1 MQELIEKYLKG
12 DKTIWTVVILLTL
25 ASTVIALSASSN
37 MAYRLT
43 EGNATPFWFKHVATL
58 VLGFVMMIYL
68 QHFKFKYFS
77 RISQLGIWVA
87 GILLLMTLL
96 FGKNINSAQRWIMG
110 FQPSDLAKIV
120 LILYVARLL
129 TIKQD
134 KISDFKEGVIPLMLP
149 IAIICVLILPADFS
163 TAFMLGTA
171 SFVLLFVGGVK
182 VKHLMMVV
190 GAAVVLFTMLILVNK
205 ATGILPRA
213 ATWEKRMVSF
223 LGSSDETSEES
234 ESDKIDNYQA
244 DQAKFAV
251 VNGGLFGT
259 KPGRGDV
266 KNDMYSAQSDFIFAT
281 IVEEFGSLI
290 GALILLL
297 LYLTFFFRSIRI
309 VLKADSSFGS
319 YVAFGLSFLLV
330 LQAMI
335 NMGVGVN
342 LLPVTGQPLP
352 LISMG
357 GTSILFTCISI
368 GILLNISKS
377 VEVNEKQVA

>member
-1 MQELIEKYLKG
+1 MQEIIDKYLKG

-58 VLGFVMMIYL
+58 VVGFVVMIYL

-77 RISQLGIWVA
+77 RISQMGIWVA

-96 FGKNINSAQRWIMG
+96 FGRNINSAQRWIMG

-120 LILYVARLL
+120 LILYLARLL
-129 TIKQD
+129 VIKHD
-134 KISDFKEGVIPLMLP
+134 KLHDFKEGVLPLMIP
-149 IAIICVLILPADFS
+149 IAGICVLILPADFS
-163 TAFMLGTA
+163 TAFMLGLA
-171 SFVLLFVGGVK
+171 SFILLFVGGVQI
-182 VKHLMMVV
+182 KHLLAVV
-190 GAAVVLFTMLILVNK
+190 GGAIVLFMFLLMVNHF
-205 ATGILPRA
+205 TGILPRA
-213 ATWEKRMVSF
+213 TTWETRLVSF
-223 LGSSDETSEES
+223 FGGEAEEEDEKT
-234 ESDKIDNYQA
+234 KIDNYQA
-244 DQAKFAV
+244 MQAVTAV
-251 VNGGLFGT
+251 VNGGLIG
-259 KPGRGDV
+259 KGPGRGNV
-266 KNDMYSAQSDFIFAT
+266 KNDTYSAQSDFVFAT
-281 IVEEFGSLI
+281 IIEEFGSLI
-290 GALILLL
+290 GAFILLI
-297 LYLTFFFRSIRI
+297 LYLTFFFRSIR
-309 VLKADSSFGS
+309 VALKAQSSFGA

-357 GTSILFTCISI
+357 GTSILFTCVSI
-368 GILLNISKS
+368 GILLNVSKS
-377 VEVNEKQVA
+377 VESNEKQIA

>member
-1 MQELIEKYLKG
+1 MQEIIEKYLKG

-43 EGNATPFWFKHVATL
+43 EGNATPFWFKHLATL
-58 VLGFVMMIYL
+58 VLGFVIMIYL

-77 RISQLGIWVA
+77 RISQMGIWVA
-87 GILLLMTLL
+87 GVLLLMTLI

-129 TIKQD
+129 TIKHD
-134 KISDFKEGVIPLMLP
+134 KLHNFREGVLPLVIP
-149 IAIICVLILPADFS
+149 IAGICMLILPADFS
-163 TAFMLGTA
+163 TAFMLGAA
-171 SFVLLFVGGVK
+171 SFILLFVGGVK
-182 VKHLMMVV
+182 IKHLLAVV
-190 GAAVVLFTMLILVNK
+190 GGAVVLFMMLIMINK

-213 ATWEKRMVSF
+213 ATWETRIVSF
-223 LGSSDETSEES
+223 LGWGDAES
-234 ESDKIDNYQA
+234 ENQEDKIDNYQA
-244 DQAKFAV
+244 NQAKAAV

-259 KPGRGDV
+259 KPGRGNV
-266 KNDMYSAQSDFIFAT
+266 KNDMYSSQSDFVFST
-281 IVEEFGSLI
+281 IIEEFGSLF
-290 GALILLL
+290 GGFILLI
-297 LYLTFFFRSIRI
+297 LYLTFFFRSIR
-309 VLKADSSFGS
+309 VALKVNSSFGA

-330 LQAMI
+330 FQAMI

-368 GILLNISKS
+368 GILLNVSKS
-377 VEVNEKQVA
+377 VELNEKEA

>member
-1 MQELIEKYLKG
+1 MQELIDKYLKG
-12 DKTIWTVVILLTL
+12 DRTIWTVVILLTL

-58 VLGFVMMIYL
+58 VAGFVVMIYL

-77 RISQLGIWVA
+77 RISQMGIWVA
-87 GILLLMTLL
+87 GVLLLMTLL

-134 KISDFKEGVIPLMLP
+134 KLHDFKEGVLPLIIP
-149 IAIICVLILPADFS
+149 IAGICILILPADFS
-163 TAFMLGTA
+163 TAFMLGAA
-171 SFVLLFVGGVK
+171 SFILLFVGGVK
-182 VKHLMMVV
+182 IKHLMAVV
-190 GAAVVLFTMLILVNK
+190 GGAVLLFMMLIMINK

-213 ATWEKRMVSF
+213 ATWESRMVAF
-223 LGSSDETSEES
+223 FGGSDNETETED
-234 ESDKIDNYQA
+234 DKVDNYQA
-244 DQAKFAV
+244 NQAKAAV

-259 KPGRGDV
+259 KPGRGNI
-266 KNDMYSAQSDFIFAT
+266 KNDMYSSQSDFVFST
-281 IVEEFGSLI
+281 IIEEFGSLF
-290 GALILLL
+290 GGLILIL
-297 LYLTFFFRSIRI
+297 LYLTFFFRSIR
-309 VLKADSSFGS
+309 VALKAESSFGA

-368 GILLNISKS
+368 GILLNVSKS
-377 VEVNEKQVA
+377 VESNEKQLA

>member
-1 MQELIEKYLKG
+1 MQEIIDKYLKG
-12 DKTIWTVVILLTL
+12 DRTIWAVVIILTL

-58 VLGFVMMIYL
+58 VVGFVVMIYL

-77 RISQLGIWVA
+77 RISQMGIWVA

-96 FGKNINSAQRWIMG
+96 FGRNINSAQRWIMG

-120 LILYVARLL
+120 LILYLARLL
-129 TIKQD
+129 VIKHD
-134 KISDFKEGVIPLMLP
+134 KLNDFKEGVLPLMIP
-149 IAIICVLILPADFS
+149 IAGICVLILPADFS

-171 SFVLLFVGGVK
+171 SFILLFVGGVQI
-182 VKHLMMVV
+182 KHLLAIV
-190 GAAVVLFTMLILVNK
+190 GGAVVLFMFLLMVNHF
-205 ATGILPRA
+205 TGILPRA
-213 ATWEKRMVSF
+213 TTWETRLVSF
-223 LGSSDETSEES
+223 FGGETAEEDEES
-234 ESDKIDNYQA
+234 KVDNYQA
-244 DQAKFAV
+244 NQAKAAV

-259 KPGRGDV
+259 KPGRGNV
-266 KNDMYSAQSDFIFAT
+266 KNDMYSSQSDFVFST
-281 IVEEFGSLI
+281 IIEEFGSLI
-290 GALILLL
+290 GAFLLL
-297 LYLTFFFRSIRI
+297 ILYLTFFFRSIR
-309 VLKADSSFGS
+309 VALKAQSSFGA

-368 GILLNISKS
+368 GILLNVSKS
-377 VEVNEKQVA
+377 VESNEKEMA

>member
-1 MQELIEKYLKG
+1 MQEIIDKYLKG

-43 EGNATPFWFKHVATL
+43 EGDATPFWFKHVATL
-58 VLGFVMMIYL
+58 VLGFVIMIYL

-77 RISQLGIWVA
+77 RISQMGIWVA
-87 GILLLMTLL
+87 GVLLLMTLI

-129 TIKQD
+129 TIKHD
-134 KISDFKEGVIPLMLP
+134 KLHNFKEGVLPLIIP
-149 IAIICVLILPADFS
+149 IAGICVLILPADFS
-163 TAFMLGTA
+163 TAFMLGAA
-171 SFVLLFVGGVK
+171 SFILLFVGGVK
-182 VKHLMMVV
+182 IKHLLAVV
-190 GAAVVLFTMLILVNK
+190 GGAVVLFMMLIMINK

-213 ATWEKRMVSF
+213 ATWETRIVSF
-223 LGSSDETSEES
+223 FGWGDEES
-234 ESDKIDNYQA
+234 ENQEDKIDNYQA
-244 DQAKFAV
+244 NQAKAAV

-259 KPGRGDV
+259 KPGRGNV
-266 KNDMYSAQSDFIFAT
+266 KNDMYSSQSDFVFST
-281 IVEEFGSLI
+281 IIEEFGSLL
-290 GALILLL
+290 GGFILLI
-297 LYLTFFFRSIRI
+297 LYLTFFFRSIR
-309 VLKADSSFGS
+309 VALKVNSSFGA

-330 LQAMI
+330 FQAMI

-368 GILLNISKS
+368 GILLNVSKS
-377 VEVNEKQVA
+377 VELNEKVA

>member
-1 MQELIEKYLKG
+1 MQELIDKYLKG

-43 EGNATPFWFKHVATL
+43 EGDATPFWFKHVATL
-58 VLGFVMMIYL
+58 VMGFVLMIYL

-77 RISQLGIWVA
+77 RISQMGIWVA
-87 GILLLMTLL
+87 GILLLLTLM
-96 FGKNINSAQRWIMG
+96 FGRNINSAQRWIMG

-120 LILYVARLL
+120 LILYLARMLVL
-129 TIKQD
+129 KHD
-134 KISDFKEGVIPLMLP
+134 KLHDFKEGVLPLIIP
-149 IAIICVLILPADFS
+149 IAGICILILPADFS
-163 TAFMLGTA
+163 TAFMLGAA
-171 SFVLLFVGGVK
+171 SFILLFVGGVK
-182 VKHLMMVV
+182 MKHLMAVV
-190 GAAVVLFTMLILVNK
+190 GGAVVLFMMLIMINK

-223 LGSSDETSEES
+223 LGLVDETEEDA
-234 ESDKIDNYQA
+234 EDKMDNYQA
-244 DQAKFAV
+244 MQAVTAV
-251 VNGGLFGT
+251 VNGGFVG
-259 KPGRGDV
+259 KGPGRGNV
-266 KNDMYSAQSDFIFAT
+266 KNDTYSAQSDFVFAT
-281 IVEEFGSLI
+281 IIEEFGSLF
-290 GALILLL
+290 GAFILLI
-297 LYLTFFFRSIRI
+297 LYLTFFFRSIR
-309 VLKADSSFGS
+309 VALKVNSSFGA

-368 GILLNISKS
+368 GILLNVSKS
-377 VEVNEKQVA
+377 VELNEKVA

>member
-1 MQELIEKYLKG
+1 MQEIIDKYLKG

-77 RISQLGIWVA
+77 RISQMGIWVA

-96 FGKNINSAQRWIMG
+96 FGRNINSAQRWIMG

-120 LILYVARLL
+120 LILYIARLL
-129 TIKQD
+129 VIKQD
-134 KISDFKEGVIPLMLP
+134 KLHDFKEGVLPLIIPV
-149 IAIICVLILPADFS
+149 AGICILILPADFS

-171 SFVLLFVGGVK
+171 SFILLFVGGVK
-182 VKHLMMVV
+182 IKHLLAVV
-190 GAAVVLFTMLILVNK
+190 GGAIVLFMMLIMINK

-213 ATWEKRMVSF
+213 ATWEKRIVSF
-223 LGSSDETSEES
+223 LGVVDETEENA
-234 ESDKIDNYQA
+234 EDKLDNYQA
-244 DQAKFAV
+244 MQAVTAV
-251 VNGGLFGT
+251 VNGGLVG
-259 KPGRGDV
+259 KGPGRGNV
-266 KNDMYSAQSDFIFAT
+266 KNDTYSAQSDFVFAT
-281 IVEEFGSLI
+281 IIEEFGALF
-290 GALILLL
+290 GAFILLI
-297 LYLTFFFRSIRI
+297 LYLTFFFRSVR
-309 VLKADSSFGS
+309 VALKANSSFGA
-319 YVAFGLSFLLV
+319 YAAFGLSFLLV

-368 GILLNISKS
+368 GILLNVSKS
-377 VEVNEKQVA
+377 VESNEKQLA

>member
-1 MQELIEKYLKG
+1 MQELIDKYLRG
-12 DKTIWTVVILLTL
+12 DRTIWTVVILLTL

-129 TIKQD
+129 TMKQG
-134 KISDFKEGVIPLMLP
+134 KIHDFRYGVIPLILP
-149 IAIICVLILPADFS
+149 IALICILILPADFS

-171 SFVLLFVGGVK
+171 CFVLLFVGGVK
-182 VKHLMMVV
+182 IKHLMMVV

-213 ATWEKRMVSF
+213 ATWEKRVVSF
-223 LGSSDETSEES
+223 LGIVDENDANAE
-234 ESDKIDNYQA
+234 DKLDNYQA
-244 DQAKFAV
+244 QQAKAAV
-251 VNGGLFGT
+251 VNGQLFG
-259 KPGRGDV
+259 KGPGRGNV
-266 KNDMYSAQSDFIFAT
+266 KNDTYSAQSDFVFAT
-281 IVEEFGSLI
+281 IIEEFGSLI
-290 GALILLL
+290 GALLLLL
-297 LYLTFFFRSIRI
+297 LYLTFFFRSIRV
-309 VLKADSSFGS
+309 VLKVESSFGA

-377 VEVNEKQVA
+377 VESNEKTIA

>member
-1 MQELIEKYLKG
+1 MQEIIDKYLKG
-12 DKTIWTVVILLTL
+12 DRTIWAIVILLTL

-58 VLGFVMMIYL
+58 VLGFVIMIYL

-77 RISQLGIWVA
+77 RISQMGIWVA

-129 TIKQD
+129 TLKQS
-134 KISDFKEGVIPLMLP
+134 KLSDFKEGVLPLIIP
-149 IAIICVLILPADFS
+149 IAGICILILPADFS
-163 TAFMLGTA
+163 TAFMLGA
-171 SFVLLFVGGVK
+171 ACFILLFVGGVHI
-182 VKHLMMVV
+182 KHLAAVI
-190 GAAVVLFTMLILVNK
+190 GGAVVLFMLLIMINK

-223 LGSSDETSEES
+223 FGFVDEDVENAE
-234 ESDKIDNYQA
+234 DKLDNYQA
-244 DQAKFAV
+244 MQAVTAV
-251 VNGGLFGT
+251 VNGGLVG
-259 KPGRGDV
+259 KGPGRGNV
-266 KNDMYSAQSDFIFAT
+266 KNDTYSAQSDFVFAT
-281 IVEEFGSLI
+281 IIEEFGSLI
-290 GALILLL
+290 GGFILLI
-297 LYLTFFFRSIRI
+297 LYLTFFFRSIR
-309 VLKADSSFGS
+309 VALKAESSFGA

-368 GILLNISKS
+368 GILLNVSKS
-377 VEVNEKQVA
+377 VELNEKEAA

>member
-1 MQELIEKYLKG
+1 MQELIDKYLRG
-12 DKTIWTVVILLTL
+12 DRTIWTVVILLTL

-129 TIKQD
+129 TMKQG
-134 KISDFKEGVIPLMLP
+134 KIHDFRYGVIPLILP
-149 IAIICVLILPADFS
+149 IALICILILPADFS

-171 SFVLLFVGGVK
+171 CFVLLFVGGVK
-182 VKHLMMVV
+182 IKHLMMVV
-190 GAAVVLFTMLILVNK
+190 GAAVVLFAMLILVNK

-213 ATWEKRMVSF
+213 ATWEKRVVSF
-223 LGSSDETSEES
+223 LGIVDENDANAE
-234 ESDKIDNYQA
+234 DKLDNYQA
-244 DQAKFAV
+244 QQAKAAV
-251 VNGGLFGT
+251 VNGQLFG
-259 KPGRGDV
+259 KGPGRGNV
-266 KNDMYSAQSDFIFAT
+266 KNDTYSAQSDFVFAT
-281 IVEEFGSLI
+281 IIEEFGSLI
-290 GALILLL
+290 GALLLLL
-297 LYLTFFFRSIRI
+297 LYLTFFFRSIRV
-309 VLKADSSFGS
+309 VLKVESSFGA

-377 VEVNEKQVA
+377 VESNEKTIA

>member
-1 MQELIEKYLKG
+1 MQELIDKYLKG

-58 VLGFVMMIYL
+58 VMGFVLMIYL

-77 RISQLGIWVA
+77 RISQMGIWVA

-96 FGKNINSAQRWIMG
+96 FGRNINSAQRWIMG

-120 LILYVARLL
+120 LILYLARML
-129 TIKQD
+129 TIKHD
-134 KISDFKEGVIPLMLP
+134 KLDSFKEGVLPLILP
-149 IAIICVLILPADFS
+149 IAGICILILPADFS

-171 SFVLLFVGGVK
+171 SFILLFVGGVK
-182 VKHLMMVV
+182 IKHLLAVL
-190 GAAVVLFTMLILVNK
+190 GGAVVLFMMLIMINK

-223 LGSSDETSEES
+223 IGIADENAENAE
-234 ESDKIDNYQA
+234 DKMDNYQA
-244 DQAKFAV
+244 MQAVSAV
-251 VNGGLFGT
+251 VNGGLIG
-259 KPGRGDV
+259 KGPGRGNV
-266 KNDMYSAQSDFIFAT
+266 KNDTYSAQSDFVFAT
-281 IVEEFGSLI
+281 VIEEFGSLF
-290 GALILLL
+290 GGFILLI
-297 LYLTFFFRSIRI
+297 LYLTFFFRSVR
-309 VLKADSSFGS
+309 VALKVNSSFGA

-368 GILLNISKS
+368 GILLNVSKS
-377 VEVNEKQVA
+377 VESNEKQVA

>member
-1 MQELIEKYLKG
+1 MQELIDKYLRG
-12 DKTIWTVVILLTL
+12 DRTIWTVVILLTL

-129 TIKQD
+129 TMKQG
-134 KISDFKEGVIPLMLP
+134 KIHDFRYGVIPLILP
-149 IAIICVLILPADFS
+149 IALICILILPADFS

-171 SFVLLFVGGVK
+171 CFVLLFVGGVK
-182 VKHLMMVV
+182 IKHLMMVV

-213 ATWEKRMVSF
+213 ATWEKRVVSF
-223 LGSSDETSEES
+223 LGIVDENDANAE
-234 ESDKIDNYQA
+234 DKLDNYQA
-244 DQAKFAV
+244 QQAKAAV
-251 VNGGLFGT
+251 VNGQLFG
-259 KPGRGDV
+259 KGPGRGNV
-266 KNDMYSAQSDFIFAT
+266 KNDTYSAQSDFVFAT
-281 IVEEFGSLI
+281 IIEEFGSLI
-290 GALILLL
+290 GALLLLL
-297 LYLTFFFRSIRI
+297 LYLTFFFRSIRV
-309 VLKADSSFGS
+309 VLKVESSFGA

-377 VEVNEKQVA
+377 VESNEKIIA

>member
-1 MQELIEKYLKG
+1 MQELIDKYLKG

-77 RISQLGIWVA
+77 RISQMGIWVA
-87 GILLLMTLL
+87 GVLLLMTLL

-129 TIKQD
+129 TIKHD
-134 KISDFKEGVIPLMLP
+134 KLHDFKEGVLPLIIP
-149 IAIICVLILPADFS
+149 IAGICILILPADFS
-163 TAFMLGTA
+163 TAFMLGAA
-171 SFVLLFVGGVK
+171 SFILLFVGGVK
-182 VKHLMMVV
+182 LKHLLAVV
-190 GAAVVLFTMLILVNK
+190 GGAVVLFMLLIMVNK

-213 ATWEKRMVSF
+213 TTWETRMVSF
-223 LGSSDETSEES
+223 FGGGEAEGENEEA
-234 ESDKIDNYQA
+234 KIDNYQA
-244 DQAKFAV
+244 NQAKAAV

-259 KPGRGDV
+259 KPGRGNI
-266 KNDMYSAQSDFIFAT
+266 KNDMYSSQSDFVFST
-281 IVEEFGSLI
+281 IIEEFGSI
-290 GALILLL
+290 FGGLILLL
-297 LYLTFFFRSIRI
+297 LYLTFFFRSIR
-309 VLKADSSFGS
+309 VALKAENSFGA

-368 GILLNISKS
+368 GILLNVSKS
-377 VEVNEKQVA
+377 VESNEKQLA

>member
-1 MQELIEKYLKG
+1 MQELIDKYLKG

-43 EGNATPFWFKHVATL
+43 EGDAKPFWFKHVATL
-58 VLGFVMMIYL
+58 IMGFVLMIYL

-77 RISQLGIWVA
+77 RISQMGIWVA

-96 FGKNINSAQRWIMG
+96 FGRNINSAQRWIMG

-120 LILYVARLL
+120 LILYLARLL
-129 TIKQD
+129 TIKHD
-134 KISDFKEGVIPLMLP
+134 KLHDFKEGVLPLILP
-149 IAIICVLILPADFS
+149 IAGICVLILPADFS

-171 SFVLLFVGGVK
+171 SFILLFVGGVK
-182 VKHLMMVV
+182 IKHLLAVV
-190 GAAVVLFTMLILVNK
+190 GGAIMLFMMLIMINK
-205 ATGILPRA
+205 VTGILPRA
-213 ATWEKRMVSF
+213 TTWETRMISF
-223 LGSSDETSEES
+223 FGGGDESEES
-234 ESDKIDNYQA
+234 KETKIDNYQA
-244 DQAKFAV
+244 NQAKAAV

-259 KPGRGDV
+259 KPGRGNV
-266 KNDMYSAQSDFIFAT
+266 KNDMYSSQSDFVFST
-281 IVEEFGSLI
+281 IIEEFGSLI
-290 GALILLL
+290 GGFILLI
-297 LYLTFFFRSIRI
+297 LYLTFFFRSIR
-309 VLKADSSFGS
+309 VALKVNSSFGA

-330 LQAMI
+330 FQAMI

-368 GILLNISKS
+368 GILLNVSKS
-377 VEVNEKQVA
+377 VESNEKQVA

>member
-1 MQELIEKYLKG
+1 MQEIIDKYLKG

-43 EGNATPFWFKHVATL
+43 EGDATPFWFKHVATL
-58 VLGFVMMIYL
+58 VLGFVIMIYL

-77 RISQLGIWVA
+77 RISQMGIWVA
-87 GILLLMTLL
+87 GVLLLMTLI

-129 TIKQD
+129 TIKHD
-134 KISDFKEGVIPLMLP
+134 KLHNFKEGVLPLIIP
-149 IAIICVLILPADFS
+149 IAGICVLILPADFS
-163 TAFMLGTA
+163 TAFMLGAA
-171 SFVLLFVGGVK
+171 SFILLFVGGVK
-182 VKHLMMVV
+182 IKHLLAVV
-190 GAAVVLFTMLILVNK
+190 GGAVVLFMMLIMINK

-213 ATWEKRMVSF
+213 ATWETRIVSF
-223 LGSSDETSEES
+223 FGWEDEGSENQE
-234 ESDKIDNYQA
+234 DKIDNYQA
-244 DQAKFAV
+244 NQAKAAV

-259 KPGRGDV
+259 KPGRGNV
-266 KNDMYSAQSDFIFAT
+266 KNDMYSSQSDFVFST
-281 IVEEFGSLI
+281 IIEEFGSLL
-290 GALILLL
+290 GGFILLI
-297 LYLTFFFRSIRI
+297 LYLTFFFRSIR
-309 VLKADSSFGS
+309 VALKVNSSFGA

-330 LQAMI
+330 FQAMI

-368 GILLNISKS
+368 GILLNVSKS
-377 VEVNEKQVA
+377 VELNEKVA